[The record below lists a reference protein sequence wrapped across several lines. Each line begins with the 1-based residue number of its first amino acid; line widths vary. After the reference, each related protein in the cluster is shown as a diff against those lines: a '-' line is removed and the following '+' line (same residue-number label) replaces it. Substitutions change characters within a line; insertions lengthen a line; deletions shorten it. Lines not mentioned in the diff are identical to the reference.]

1 MSQVKFNHIVHTL
14 GPRLLN
20 FAAKQIGNIDISKD
34 LVQDTFIVYLD
45 KQDAVLDG
53 KEKSFLFKVLS
64 NKILDHFK
72 LKKNTI
78 DYTLVYLGV
87 HDDSK
92 RYESQEIV
100 HMALLALKP
109 LSRQLITLRDL
120 EGYTYEEISEIV
132 DLSLGQVKV
141 YLFRAR
147 KRLKEEV
154 IKLDVSYEE
163 SNK

>member
-1 MSQVKFNHIVHTL
+1 VPQKKFNNTVNTL

-20 FAAKQIGNIDISKD
+20 FAAKQIGSMDIAKD

-45 KQDAVLDG
+45 KREQVYEG

-72 LKKNTI
+72 LKKNNI
-78 DYTLVYLGV
+78 DFTTVHLGEA
-87 HDDSK
+87 DNSGT
-92 RYESQEIV
+92 YEAKQIV
-100 HMALLALKP
+100 NMALLYLKP
-109 LSRQLITLRDL
+109 LDRQLITLRDL
-120 EGYTYEEISEIV
+120 EGYNYEEIAEIL
-132 DLSLGQVKV
+132 DISLGQVKV

-154 IKLDVSYEE
+154 IRLDLSYEQ
-163 SNK
+163 SYK